1 MVVEGQRSQAHA
13 GADATREDG
22 HGAAPPPDH
31 GHSFPIRLRFFEEFK
46 RRNLAR
52 VAILYLIACWV
63 ILEPTHVVF
72 HMLEVPEWANRLVI
86 ILMAVGLP
94 LVLLFSWVYE
104 LTPEGL
110 KPTAQVDRASS
121 ITRETGRRLDRAII
135 VVLSL
140 ALVYFVADKFWLS
153 KHLGATQRE
162 EASAQAPAGSA
173 APPSSGSV
181 VAANDKSIAVLPFID
196 MSEKRDQEYF
206 SDGLSEELIDHL
218 AHSQDLKVIARTS
231 SFQFKGKNEDIRSIA
246 GKLGVAHLLE
256 GSVRKDGK
264 ILRITAQ
271 LIRASDGTHLW
282 SQTYERNVSSIFKV
296 QDEIAGTVAGALKVA
311 LASGNDPQI
320 GRANTEAY
328 NAFLRGKYFLQR
340 YTKEDNA
347 RALAALRDAIRL
359 DPTYALAWDKLA
371 EGYNQQGL
379 SGWLPPRQAY
389 AEARKAIDKAL
400 ALDPALADAYHL
412 RGAIEWN
419 YNFDFATARV
429 QMRRA
434 VELDPATAAASNSDV
449 IDAMA
454 IGRTAQALA
463 AARRHAER
471 DPLDAST
478 QSDLAVALFNE
489 DRLDE
494 AEKVA
499 RGAIELDSHAAG
511 THAFLGEVLL
521 AEHRVDAALSAAKDE
536 NDEASRLECLSD
548 VLWAQG
554 RRDESEST
562 MQEIKAKYSAVQAY
576 AIAESY
582 ALRADKAAAFEWLDR
597 AYQNREAQV
606 TIIRADRSFR
616 NLRDDPRYRALLVR
630 MKLDD
635 EHLVASAGS

>member
-1 MVVEGQRSQAHA
+1 MAVEGQQSEART
-13 GADATREDG
+13 GADATREDP
-22 HGAAPPPDH
+22 HNAGAPHPH
-31 GHSFPIRLRFFEEFK
+31 EHTFPIRLRFFEEFK

-52 VAILYLIACWV
+52 VGILYLIACWV

-86 ILMAVGLP
+86 ILMVAGFP

-110 KPTAQVDRASS
+110 KPTVEVDRASS
-121 ITRETGRRLDRAII
+121 ITRQTGRRLDRAII
-135 VVLSL
+135 AVLSL
-140 ALVYFVADKFWLS
+140 ALAYFVADKFWLS
-153 KHLGATQRE
+153 KRIGSSRHE
-162 EASAQAPAGSA
+162 EVAPKAPTASSAVLPAG
-173 APPSSGSV
+173 
-181 VAANDKSIAVLPFID
+181 DKSIAVLPFID
-196 MSEKRDQEYF
+196 MSEKKDQEYF

-311 LASGNDPQI
+311 LASSNAPQTEV
-320 GRANTEAY
+320 ANTEAY
-328 NAFLRGKYFLQR
+328 NAFLRGKYFLRR
-340 YTKEDNA
+340 YSKEDNA
-347 RALAALRDAIRL
+347 RALAAFREAIRL
-359 DPTYALAWDKLA
+359 NPTYALAWDKIA

-379 SGWLPPRQAY
+379 AGWLPPQQAY

-400 ALDPALADAYHL
+400 ALNPALADAYHML
-412 RGAIEWN
+412 GAIEWN

-434 VELDPATAAASNSDV
+434 VELDPATAADSNADV

-454 IGRTAQALA
+454 IGQTAQAVA

-471 DPLDAST
+471 DPLDVPA
-478 QSDLAVALFNE
+478 QSDLAVSLFNE

-499 RGAIELDSHAAG
+499 RATIELDPHAAG
-511 THAFLGEVLL
+511 THAFLAEILL
-521 AEHRVDAALSAAKDE
+521 AEHRFDAALLAAKEDT
-536 NDEASRLECLSD
+536 DEASRLECLSD

-554 RRDESEST
+554 RRDESEAA
-562 MQEIKAKYSAVQAY
+562 MQQVKTKYAAVQAY
-576 AIAESY
+576 SIAESY
-582 ALRADKAAAFEWLDR
+582 ALRADKDAAFEWLDR
-597 AYQNREAQV
+597 AFRNREAQL
-606 TIIRADRSFR
+606 TIIRADRFFR
-616 NLRDDPRYRALLVR
+616 SLRDDPRYRALLVK
-630 MKLDD
+630 MKLSD
-635 EHLVASAGS
+635 EQLQTSAGA